1 MTNLDVMN
9 VYIYNIL
16 NKITELILGVIK
28 SLPLAIVISGLVYI
42 IICYF
47 ESKKNYKIE
56 KKRKNA
62 IQYFSFYISII
73 ANMTIFLRKMGQVRE
88 IDIIPFDKQGG
99 SIYIIFYV
107 VINIIIYIPIG
118 YMLPMISENNKKI
131 GKCIKCG
138 FIISLCTEIIQYI
151 LACGTSQTEDLIM
164 NVLGTFIGRIV
175 WGKYNIKRRQR
186 R

>member
-107 VINIIIYIPIG
+107 ITIFF
-118 YMLPMISENNKKI
+118 E
-131 GKCIKCG
+131 IK
-138 FIISLCTEIIQYI
+138 
-151 LACGTSQTEDLIM
+151 
-164 NVLGTFIGRIV
+164 
-175 WGKYNIKRRQR
+175 
-186 R
+186 